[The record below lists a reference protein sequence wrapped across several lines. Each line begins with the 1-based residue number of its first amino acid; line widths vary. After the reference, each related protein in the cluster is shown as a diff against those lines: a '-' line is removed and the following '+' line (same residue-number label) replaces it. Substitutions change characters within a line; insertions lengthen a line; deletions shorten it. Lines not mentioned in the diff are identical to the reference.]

1 VDNRDDSLSFNV
13 SGGRLAGVRFWN
25 GSQNG
30 TVSAAHNP
38 DHNHNHSDHNHD
50 HSDHNHPDHNHSDHN
65 PDHHN
70 HGTHR
75 GDHGRNVQF
84 AGVLPRHRR
93 NHARAPTFLWF
104 SRLFQESQT
113 LQLLKTNLNKLRSV
127 LQMNFIASL
136 WEEIAFFF
144 YKLYRI
150 LCSLNWAC
158 FGNVTSYYLVNDQ
171 GKQLNLSVVNYAT
184 VKPAALL
191 VIYYTRE
198 GVKYLF
204 LDNYRKGPS
213 TEEEIRDIKRAY
225 QNYKP
230 PDTKFIGI
238 NVTIGED
245 NFDLNAE
252 EFMVAGSTLFTP
264 TFNQWLC
271 RHYLN
276 IQPSRKLVATLIDV
290 DINFQTTEAP
300 LSLEY
305 KLD

>member
-1 VDNRDDSLSFNV
+1 
-13 SGGRLAGVRFWN
+13 
-25 GSQNG
+25 
-30 TVSAAHNP
+30 
-38 DHNHNHSDHNHD
+38 
-50 HSDHNHPDHNHSDHN
+50 
-65 PDHHN
+65 
-70 HGTHR
+70 
-75 GDHGRNVQF
+75 
-84 AGVLPRHRR
+84 
-93 NHARAPTFLWF
+93 
-104 SRLFQESQT
+104 
-113 LQLLKTNLNKLRSV
+113 
-127 LQMNFIASL
+127 MNFIASL